1 VTLYGDDAQYRLRV
15 FTSGGMTPDGVR
27 GLFPTDYENYF
38 RVRAVDKAGN
48 EVVLTEVGTEYEVD
62 GGTARVVGLAD
73 LGLKADQYTDC
84 YVDDR
89 DNYIDIV
96 LAGDES
102 AMRAITQVEIPSTDG
117 YLPLYNPG
125 GPGND
130 PTPGVRYAAGSP
142 PITQNVLMA
151 LDDPMTVTLD

>member
-1 VTLYGDDAQYRLRV
+1 
-15 FTSGGMTPDGVR
+15 TPDGVR

-62 GGTARVVGLAD
+62 GGTAR
-73 LGLKADQYTDC
+73 
-84 YVDDR
+84 
-89 DNYIDIV
+89 
-96 LAGDES
+96 
-102 AMRAITQVEIPSTDG
+102 AITQVEIPSTDG

-125 GPGND
+125 GPGHD

-142 PITQNVLMA
+142 PITQDVLTA

>member
-1 VTLYGDDAQYRLRV
+1 
-15 FTSGGMTPDGVR
+15 
-27 GLFPTDYENYF
+27 
-38 RVRAVDKAGN
+38 
-48 EVVLTEVGTEYEVD
+48 VGTEYEVD

-84 YVDDR
+84 YIDDR